1 MDTRSAMKTG
11 LNRYQRVLFLTW
23 VQELHTLPPLEVGS
37 PQTTRA
43 SCFTLLLLRD
53 CQLSACTRS
62 IYRSYGYSARFF
74 CLEDLVRGD
83 RDRIG
88 PVSSSYR
95 NFSRDELVS
104 TTTGLSARDGM
115 LTSWQRVR
123 GAMRFRNAR
132 ELLKA
137 RCGWSFIKP
146 AKIFHG
152 FSIQLLHC
160 GFLCNTNTTREIK

>member
-53 CQLSACTRS
+53 CQLFACTRS
-62 IYRSYGYSARFF
+62 IYRSYSYSAGFF
-74 CLEDLVRGD
+74 CLEDLVCKN

-115 LTSWQRVR
+115 LTSFCI
-123 GAMRFRNAR
+123 ASKRNDAVWKYSR
-132 ELLKA
+132 AFESSMWL
-137 RCGWSFIKP
+137 
-146 AKIFHG
+146 IFY
-152 FSIQLLHC
+152 
-160 GFLCNTNTTREIK
+160 